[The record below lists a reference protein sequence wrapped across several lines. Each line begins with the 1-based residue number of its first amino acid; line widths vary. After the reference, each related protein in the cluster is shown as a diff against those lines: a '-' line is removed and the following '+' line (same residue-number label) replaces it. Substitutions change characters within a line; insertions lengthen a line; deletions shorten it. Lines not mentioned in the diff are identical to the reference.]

1 MFKIT
6 YIGLIIIGFLIFI
19 YLFVEVIYPT
29 IEDARCI
36 KMEMKRATN
45 QREYD
50 HWRKKLRKTYF
61 KRVPFVKRFMK

>member
-6 YIGLIIIGFLIFI
+6 YIGLIIIGFFVFI

-29 IEDARCI
+29 VEDVRYI

-45 QREYD
+45 QREYN
-50 HWRKKLRKTYF
+50 HWRKKLRKT
-61 KRVPFVKRFMK
+61 